1 MELENDGRIITAI
14 LPNKNAVPVLKGLAA
29 MGITRINVANARG
42 FDIGERNGKK
52 GFPDEVEKEVL
63 TVVAT
68 SQKQADELFEY
79 IYHEAKINRPH
90 GGIIYMAKLSM
101 ASIYTLPDLHDLAN
115 QQELQVKINRKPPEA
130 SI

>member
-1 MELENDGRIITAI
+1 
-14 LPNKNAVPVLKGLAA
+14 
-29 MGITRINVANARG
+29 MGITPHQCGQCPG
-42 FDIGERNGKK
+42 FDIGERNGKRFSRR
-52 GFPDEVEKEVL
+52 GRKEVL